1 MSFYPCRGGEGNGID
16 PDKIRHPISAGNNYD
31 ASPLQRLNCLTTDN
45 TTKVVTFIAPEDCA
59 FVVTHTGVT
68 KEMLSIAR
76 MVKSAGGKVIVITS
90 YPNAKISEYADV
102 TFVSTSEE
110 TGYRPESLSSRYPQL
125 AIIDSLYTTLMFRNP
140 NASESLSR
148 IRTIIS
154 TTKEDH

>member
-1 MSFYPCRGGEGNGID
+1 MDS
-16 PDKIRHPISAGNNYD
+16 HMQLMH
-31 ASPLQRLNCLTTDN
+31 ASLTQ
-45 TTKVVTFIAPEDCA
+45 PEDCA

-68 KEMLSIAR
+68 KEMLAIAR

-110 TGYRPESLSSRYPQL
+110 TGYRSESLSSRYPQL